1 MVPRKKLS
9 LFHKEKWQI
18 LPGHRSAYG
27 EKYAI
32 SNYGRLVKFKEKITD
47 GSLLKCSLQEG
58 YPIWRTKKNGKYY
71 HVLIHRL
78 VAKHFLPKPQRGET
92 IIIHSNYKK
101 ADNHYYNLQWST
113 PEEAY
118 AHQQGSPAVKRI
130 KKQRREHPQQFN
142 SKITEKDVRKI
153 RSLLAQNKTLKEIA
167 LNFKISDMQV
177 HRIKT
182 GENWSLIK

>member
-1 MVPRKKLS
+1 LR
-9 LFHKEKWQI
+9 KEKWQVI
-18 LPGHRSAYG
+18 PGHRSAYG

-32 SNYGRLVKFKEKITD
+32 SNNGRLVKFKEKIND

-58 YPIWRTKKNGKYY
+58 YPIWRTKKNGKHY

-78 VAKHFLPKPQRGET
+78 VAKYFLPKPQRGET
-92 IIIHSNYKK
+92 IVIHSNFKK
-101 ADNHYYNLQWST
+101 ADNRYYNLQWTT

-118 AHQQGSPAVKRI
+118 AHQQGSPAVKRL
-130 KKQRREHPQQFN
+130 KRERRKNPHLYN
-142 SKITEKDVRKI
+142 ARLTVADVRKI
-153 RSLLAQNKTLKEIA
+153 RSLLSQNKTLKEIA
-167 LNFKISDMQV
+167 LKFGISDMQV